1 MKLILSL
8 IIFFQVLPLEARIN
22 DIFEK
27 HTSIKKPFELRD
39 PFQPPKLETK
49 GQTERKKRFS
59 GIWDYEQRLESDVK
73 IEEIKI
79 TGVLIGKNRRV
90 LIQTKAGKK
99 PFTFKEGET
108 IGPNGPVIKAI
119 LPGGIILVEQIE
131 NIYGEPEYIETVIPI
146 SK

>member
-1 MKLILSL
+1 MKFLIITLLILSSTL
-8 IIFFQVLPLEARIN
+8 SFARLN
-22 DIFEK
+22 DIFKK
-27 HTSIKKPFELRD
+27 HTNIENPFELRD
-39 PFQPPKLETK
+39 PFQPPKLQTK
-49 GQTERKKRFS
+49 GQSERKKRFS
-59 GIWDYEQRLESDVK
+59 GIWDYEQRLEQDISIDK
-73 IEEIKI
+73 IKI

-108 IGPNGPVIKAI
+108 IGPSGPMIKAI

-131 NIYGEPEYIETVIPI
+131 NIYGQPEYIETVIPI